1 LFRWNKSV
9 LFLLLFLFMAPPEPQ
24 AGEQEKGLRQQIDE
38 VLNRVD
44 QMEQTLREELRSL
57 QARPLPQEGSAR
69 ELREVKLEEYRLLLE
84 QLQTERWLFQ
94 QKSLLLQR
102 IERGEIKTSELPIL
116 EEQLVQSIS
125 KKKETLRRDLKRI
138 REREAELEKRLGS
151 GGEGMIQ

>member
-1 LFRWNKSV
+1 
-9 LFLLLFLFMAPPEPQ
+9 
-24 AGEQEKGLRQQIDE
+24 
-38 VLNRVD
+38 
-44 QMEQTLREELRSL
+44 
-57 QARPLPQEGSAR
+57 
-69 ELREVKLEEYRLLLE
+69 VKLEEYRLLLE

-102 IERGEIKTSELPIL
+102 IERGEIKASELPIL

-151 GGEGMIQ
+151 GGEGMSSKTIIR